1 MEKLRLLVN
10 IISSTGIKGRAARK
24 VVIAISGIKYLIMN
38 DIKLQDLSWYRL
50 TQTKEIFRDN
60 LIDLKEKTKLT
71 IMNSS
76 DLNIFLDKVE
86 EVEFQKIIY
95 SLDSIDKGVKA
106 IDLVKL
112 YRSMANIKRESGEY
126 VTNDNVLELGVRAL
140 NIDENSTIIDN
151 FNGESGVIT
160 NICDQFSKE
169 GKDFSSI
176 KFFGQ
181 EIDKDSYEIGEF
193 IAYLLLNNNF
203 EIHLGDSIE
212 KPAFIEEDTLK
223 KFDYAVSVL
232 PFIIKHKSDYVDKFN
247 RFRYFKDKKI
257 NYSNPSWVLA
267 EHVISTINENGKA
280 AILMPIGAL
289 FRSSISDV
297 TVKKALV
304 NEDIIECIIKMPAGI
319 LNYTGVQTCWV
330 IINKNK
336 VLERKDK
343 IQFIDLSEK
352 SEMIGRRER
361 VIPSDCIDKALL
373 ELNEMKESNI
383 SFIVDRKDI
392 EENKYNLDIFE
403 YMKQKELLKNIDLG
417 VALRL
422 SDVAIIR
429 RGVQAT
435 KSKLDVLSKS
445 NRKSHYLIGLGN
457 IIDGKIVLN
466 EEDKIAAEDRWI
478 DLYEVREGDVLLTSK
493 GSALKIVIVDKN
505 IKNAILSSNLFLIRL
520 NQNKYKPEILKY
532 YLESKRGQE
541 LLSTIMKG
549 AVIKSISNKDLE
561 GLIIPNIK
569 IEKQEIIKNK
579 IMDAKRQY
587 EEITLRAREVYD
599 NNMKNIENMISFS
612 K

>member
-1 MEKLRLLVN
+1 MERLRLLVN
-10 IISSTGIKGRAARK
+10 TISSTGVKGRAARK
-24 VVIAISGIKYLIMN
+24 VIIAISGIKYLIMN
-38 DIKLQDLSWYRL
+38 DIKLQELSWYKI
-50 TQTKEIFRDN
+50 TQTKEVFKEN
-60 LIDLKEKTKLT
+60 LVDLEKKIKLA
-71 IMNSS
+71 IINSS

-86 EVEFQKIIY
+86 EIEFQKIIS
-95 SLDSIDKGVKA
+95 SLDIIDKSVKA

-112 YRSMANIKRESGEY
+112 YRGMANLERESGEY
-126 VTNDNVLELGVRAL
+126 ITNDNVLELGVRTL
-140 NIDENSTIIDN
+140 NICENSTIIDS
-151 FNGESGVIT
+151 FNGESGVLT
-160 NICDQFSKE
+160 NIYSQFSKE

-176 KFFGQ
+176 KFFAQ

-212 KPAFIEEDTLK
+212 KPAFVEKNTLK

-232 PFIIKHKSDYVDKFN
+232 PFIIKYKSDYVDKFN
-247 RFRYFKDKKI
+247 RFIYFKDKNI

-267 EHVISTINENGKA
+267 EHVISTISENGKA
-280 AILMPIGAL
+280 AILMPMGAL

-304 NEDIIECIIKMPAGI
+304 NEDIIEGIIKMPAGI

-336 VLERKDK
+336 SVERRDK

-352 SEMIGRRER
+352 SEVVGRRER
-361 VIPSDCIDKALL
+361 VIPDTYIDNALL
-373 ELNEMKESNI
+373 ELNEMKQSDI

-392 EENKYNLDIFE
+392 EENQYNLDIFE
-403 YMKQKELLKNIDLG
+403 YIKQKELLKNIDLG

-435 KSKLDVLSKS
+435 KSKLDVLNKA
-445 NRKSHYLIGLGN
+445 NEKSHYLIGLGN

-466 EEDKIAAEDRWI
+466 EEDKIAAEDRWV
-478 DLYEVREGDVLLTSK
+478 DLYEVREGDILLTSK
-493 GSALKIVIVDKN
+493 GSALKIAIVDKE

-520 NQNKYKPEILKY
+520 NQDKYKPEVLKY

-561 GLIIPNIK
+561 ALIVPNID
-569 IEKQEIIKNK
+569 IEKQYDISEMILQARTEYELSIKEANNK
-579 IMDAKRQY
+579 FIQKQSQISKM
-587 EEITLRAREVYD
+587 IEV
-599 NNMKNIENMISFS
+599 
-612 K
+612 

>member
-1 MEKLRLLVN
+1 M
-10 IISSTGIKGRAARK
+10 
-24 VVIAISGIKYLIMN
+24 
-38 DIKLQDLSWYRL
+38 
-50 TQTKEIFRDN
+50 
-60 LIDLKEKTKLT
+60 
-71 IMNSS
+71 
-76 DLNIFLDKVE
+76 LN
-86 EVEFQKIIY
+86 
-95 SLDSIDKGVKA
+95 
-106 IDLVKL
+106 
-112 YRSMANIKRESGEY
+112 
-126 VTNDNVLELGVRAL
+126 T
-140 NIDENSTIIDN
+140 
-151 FNGESGVIT
+151 
-160 NICDQFSKE
+160 
-169 GKDFSSI
+169 
-176 KFFGQ
+176 
-181 EIDKDSYEIGEF
+181 
-193 IAYLLLNNNF
+193 NF

-212 KPAFIEEDTLK
+212 QPTFVEKNTLK

-304 NEDIIECIIKMPAGI
+304 NEDIIEGIIKMPANI
-319 LNYTGVQTCWV
+319 LNYTGIQTCWV

-336 VLERKDK
+336 TAERKDK

-352 SEMIGRRER
+352 LEVVGRREK

-403 YMKQKELLKNIDLG
+403 YMKQKELLRNIDLG

-422 SDVAIIR
+422 SDVATIR

-435 KSKLDVLSKS
+435 KSKLDVLNKS
-445 NRKSHYLIGLGN
+445 NEKSHYLIGLGN

-466 EEDKIAAEDRWI
+466 EEDKIAAEDRWV
-478 DLYEVREGDVLLTSK
+478 DLYEVKEGDVLLTSK
-493 GSALKIVIVDKN
+493 GSTLKIAIVHKE
-505 IKNAILSSNLFLIRL
+505 IKNAILLSNLFLIRL
-520 NQNKYKPEILKY
+520 NQNKYKPEVLKY
-532 YLESKRGQE
+532 YLESNKGQE

-561 GLIIPNIK
+561 ELVIPNIK
-569 IEKQEIIKNK
+569 VEKQEIIKNE
-579 IMDAKRQY
+579 IVNAKRQY
-587 EEITLRAREVYD
+587 EEATLRAREVYD
-599 NNMKNIENMISFS
+599 NNMKNIENMINF
-612 K
+612 